1 MVIVITGSTRGIGK
15 AVALEFAPHASVLFL
30 TARNEN
36 LLKEQAEFLSGNYP
50 GLLIKTFAAD
60 LSDHS
65 KVIQLSKFILQNTDQ
80 IDVLV
85 NNAGTFLPGNILD
98 ENEGNFDLI
107 MNTNLKSVY
116 TLCRQLIPLMVQ
128 RKKGHIFNI
137 CSVASLK
144 AYPNGG
150 SYSISKFALYGLTQ
164 NLRYELMQDNIKVTA
179 VIPGATWTDSW
190 SGSGIDRERFME
202 AKDIALMMY
211 QTTLLSQGAV
221 VEDLVMRPQLGDI

>member
-116 TLCRQLIPLMVQ
+116 TLCRQLIPLMLQ